1 MARFG
6 HSDLFIDVEWAVGPA
21 PLTYSVVKDYTETR
35 ACHGLTGS
43 IISPNE
49 FRVVENETLVGPRV
63 VYLRVDKF
71 VHISSCSIDFF
82 CVEIMYTDN

>member
-6 HSDLFIDVEWAVGPA
+6 HSDPFIDVEWAAGPA
-21 PLTYSVVKDYTETR
+21 LLTYSVVKDYTETVSW
-35 ACHGLTGS
+35 AHWFNH
-43 IISPNE
+43 SPNE

-82 CVEIMYTDN
+82 FLGEIMYG